1 LLIVECAHFPPE
13 KLFATLPMGKI
24 KRIVVNHLHPDLCN
38 DERRILDA
46 AKAAG
51 RNDVIVAHDNL
62 EIEI

>member
-1 LLIVECAHFPPE
+1 
-13 KLFATLPMGKI
+13 
-24 KRIVVNHLHPDLCN
+24 VNHLHPDLCN